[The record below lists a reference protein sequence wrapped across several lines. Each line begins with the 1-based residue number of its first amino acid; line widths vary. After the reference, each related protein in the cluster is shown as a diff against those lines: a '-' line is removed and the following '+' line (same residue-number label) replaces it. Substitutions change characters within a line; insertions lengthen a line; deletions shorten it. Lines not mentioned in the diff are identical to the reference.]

1 VKLRKQTSAVGTANE
16 VAASCFTETGEI
28 LGEEEEEEGRLKG
41 EEEKMTQNFTLEQ
54 RNLQRNAS
62 HNSASFQGQK

>member
-28 LGEEEEEEGRLKG
+28 LGEEEEEGRLKG
-41 EEEKMTQNFTLEQ
+41 EEEYDTELH
-54 RNLQRNAS
+54 S
-62 HNSASFQGQK
+62 

>member
-28 LGEEEEEEGRLKG
+28 LGEEEEEGRLKG